1 MISVSRIFLHLL
13 ENCRQVLRM
22 TEKFACPV
30 CGFLVFESSSG
41 SYEICPVCDWE
52 DDPVQLKYPE
62 LKGGANRH
70 SFWEAQQKI
79 LERIPETTQAFSG
92 YVRDR
97 RWRPMNKPVYQGPG
111 PRNAIPSAN
120 TIALPLI
127 VLLAVTLVTQLA
139 SLAYT
144 TEQAFS
150 EIFLPS
156 VAALLI
162 ITTPLA
168 SMGLWLGQKV
178 GLGVP
183 LLMALLSRR
192 PGAWR
197 RLAGDAAMAAGL
209 GLLIGAFLWALRT
222 LAAPYLPPEL
232 PELGHRGALGGLLVS
247 LSAAVGEEVWLRLGM
262 LTIVAWLLVRM
273 LDHDQLSPRIART
286 AIVAAALAFGLMHL
300 PQLAAADAATPLAIA
315 ATVFGNTLVGL
326 LCGWLFW
333 QRGLIAAVLAHF
345 ATDVVLHVLP
355 ALVA

>member
-111 PRNAIPSAN
+111 PPIAIPSAN

-178 GLGVP
+178 GLGVQWLP
-183 LLMALLSRR
+183 DWVCLLAHS
-192 PGAWR
+192 
-197 RLAGDAAMAAGL
+197 
-209 GLLIGAFLWALRT
+209 F
-222 LAAPYLPPEL
+222 
-232 PELGHRGALGGLLVS
+232 GHC
-247 LSAAVGEEVWLRLGM
+247 EPWLR
-262 LTIVAWLLVRM
+262 
-273 LDHDQLSPRIART
+273 RT
-286 AIVAAALAFGLMHL
+286 CRPNCPNWDTAALWEAYWFRSV
-300 PQLAAADAATPLAIA
+300 PPLARRSGC
-315 ATVFGNTLVGL
+315 V
-326 LCGWLFW
+326 
-333 QRGLIAAVLAHF
+333 
-345 ATDVVLHVLP
+345 
-355 ALVA
+355 